1 MPTVCPVCKSQNA
14 EENRVDLNEI
24 NYLITILSE
33 KPIKEAILLWDK
45 IRVQA
50 INQVQAQTPA
60 E

>member
-1 MPTVCPVCKSQNA
+1 MS
-14 EENRVDLNEI
+14 EETQTEQIAPKVNLVLDLNEI

>member
-1 MPTVCPVCKSQNA
+1 MS
-14 EENRVDLNEI
+14 EETQTEQIAPKVNLVLDLNEI
-24 NYLITILSE
+24 NYLIGILSE

>member
-1 MPTVCPVCKSQNA
+1 MI
-14 EENRVDLNEI
+14 EETQTEQIAPKVNLVLDLNEI

>member
-1 MPTVCPVCKSQNA
+1 MS
-14 EENRVDLNEI
+14 EETQTEQIAPKVDLVLDLNEI